1 MALPA
6 TGSTISMGVI
16 RDYFVSAA
24 GGSRTSSYT
33 ISVLGTYIGISAGTT
48 ILMSDSFGGYFFWDS
63 ASLGD

>member
-16 RDYFVSAA
+16 RNYFVSAE
-24 GGSRTSSYT
+24 GGSRASSYT
-33 ISVLGTYIGISAGTT
+33 IHILGTYIGISYGNT
-48 ILMSDSFGGYFFWDS
+48 ILMSGSFGGYYFWDS